1 MKISTKGRYSL
12 RLMIDLARHYSEGYL
27 ALKDIAARQDISKKY
42 LEQIIPFLT
51 RSGLILSTKGHNGGY
66 TLAKAPEEITI
77 LEIIESA
84 EGPLAPV
91 ACLDSGTVKCE
102 RTNLCSA
109 LPIYQG
115 LYDVISNYLGNITLK
130 DLVDQQLETVDYV
143 I

>member
-12 RLMIDLARHYSEGYL
+12 RFMIDLAQHYTEGYL
-27 ALKDIAARQDISKKY
+27 ALKDIAGRQDISKKY

-51 RSGLILSTKGHNGGY
+51 RAGLLLSNKGHNGGY
-66 TLAKAPEEITI
+66 MLSRSPEKITV
-77 LEIIESA
+77 LEILESA

-91 ACLDSGTVKCE
+91 NCLDSGTVQCD
-102 RTNLCSA
+102 RTSLCNA

-115 LYDVISNYLGNITLK
+115 LYELISNYLGNITLK
-130 DLVDQQLETVDYV
+130 DIIDKQLENIDYV